1 MNKFELSIKENGAP
15 SIFIEG
21 DNLSPELINKILNNI
36 PSDLIKAMNDN
47 KNMRGVQSNNSSS
60 SNNNEEKETFF
71 EEENILKT
79 PILFSSVPSKKQE
92 IQKIWEKYGSI
103 YIKNGPNKYK
113 ILFPKENTNFPTIKD
128 KNDVSTPV
136 YENHSYPICSCPS
149 YRFNSTGKCKHIEAV
164 METLFGS
171 ENTKNIDWLKRNLD
185 VLQILKN
192 TGISEFQ

>member
-1 MNKFELSIKENGAP
+1 MKFELSIKEDGTP

-21 DNLSPELINKILNNI
+21 INLSPESIDKVLNNI
-36 PSDLIKAMNDN
+36 PPALIEAMNGN

-60 SNNNEEKETFF
+60 SNNEEKETFF
-71 EEENILKT
+71 EEENILKP
-79 PILFSSVPSKKQE
+79 PILFSRVSSKKQE

-128 KNDVSTPV
+128 KNDVSI

-149 YRFNSTGKCKHIEAV
+149 YRFNPTGKCKHIEVV

-171 ENTKNIDWLKRNLD
+171 ENIKNIDWLKRNSD